1 MTGKPFAPPSPAW
14 NILKRLGQ
22 LADGYDS
29 DWNRTDAGRISSP
42 VQRVAPR
49 ADYCI
54 GRNTDRPAGP
64 EDRSLHPAPIGV
76 AADDSGEE
84 EVWA

>member
-1 MTGKPFAPPSPAW
+1 MSGKRFEAPRPAW

-22 LADGYDS
+22 LADGYDP
-29 DWNRTDAGRISSP
+29 DWNRVPAERISSP
-42 VQRVAPR
+42 VQPVTAR

-54 GRNTDRPAGP
+54 GQTPGRPVVPAA
-64 EDRSLHPAPIGV
+64 RRLAPAPIGSS
-76 AADDSGEE
+76 AADSGEE